1 MSNEVIETRP
11 TPQAPTVTIE
21 WLREHGACAN
31 QLAVARREWGDT
43 IPITAA
49 TLERARELQLD
60 VDWWARRWLPA
71 PLRAEYDRQEASLW
85 AEYDRRVAPI
95 WAEYER
101 QRAPLRAE
109 YERQRAPLQAEYD
122 RQAWELLLIAI
133 KEISA

>member
-21 WLREHGACAN
+21 WLCEHGACAN

-85 AEYDRRVAPI
+85 AEY
-95 WAEYER
+95 ER
-101 QRAPLRAE
+101 QAALLRAE
-109 YERQRAPLQAEYD
+109 YERQAAPLRAEYNRQAE
-122 RQAWELLLIAI
+122 ELLLIV
-133 KEISA
+133 SR

>member
-60 VDWWARRWLPA
+60 VDWWARRWLLA

-85 AEYDRRVAPI
+85 AEY
-95 WAEYER
+95 ER
-101 QRAPLRAE
+101 QAAPLRAE
-109 YERQRAPLQAEYD
+109 YNRQAE
-122 RQAWELLLIAI
+122 ELLLIV
-133 KEISA
+133 SR